1 MTSLVVKNCGPMTSL
16 QDWGRIGYQ
25 RFGVSPSGAM
35 DRRCLA
41 MANALVGNAP
51 EIAAIEFMN
60 LGGSFACED
69 GELRVALVGA
79 GCTAS
84 LNGDPVEAN
93 TTIVLKDGDTLQ
105 VGHPR
110 NGTFA
115 YLAVAGGFQIEPQ
128 LGSLSLHPRSRLGGL
143 NGAALKAGDRLPC
156 NPDGQQ
162 GAPMH
167 LPIEPLEEPGPIRVI
182 MGPQDDYFTGEAIR
196 TFLSAEFTIS
206 PQADRMGFQLNGPQ
220 LEHAKGFNIVSD
232 GIVDGHIQV
241 PGSGLPIV
249 LMRDRQT
256 AGGYPKIA
264 TIISA
269 DLGRFAQ
276 MRPGSPVRFR
286 AVQRDEAV
294 AAARQMKDWIAS
306 LPSALVPLR
315 FELTTEH
322 LLSTNLIG
330 GMVDALSPRISDHTG

>member
-1 MTSLVVKNCGPMTSL
+1 MTSIVVKSCGPLTSL

-25 RFGVSPSGAM
+25 GFGVSPSGAM

-51 EIAAIEFMN
+51 ETAAIEFVN
-60 LGGSFACED
+60 LGGSFVCED
-69 GELRVALVGA
+69 GELRLALVGA
-79 GCTAS
+79 GCAAS
-84 LNGDPVEAN
+84 INDTPVAPN
-93 TTIVLKDGDTLQ
+93 TTIVLREGDTLQ
-105 VGHPR
+105 VGHAR
-110 NGTFA
+110 SGTFA
-115 YLAVAGGFQIEPQ
+115 YLSVAGGFQIEPQ
-128 LGSLSLHPRSRLGGL
+128 LGSLSFHQRSRLGGL
-143 NGAALKAGDRLPC
+143 NGAPLKAGDRLPC
-156 NPDGQQ
+156 KADAQDVT
-162 GAPMH
+162 PMQ
-167 LPIEPLEEPGPIRVI
+167 LPLEPLEETGPIRVM
-182 MGPQDDYFTGEAIR
+182 MGPQDDYFTDDAIQ
-196 TFLSAEFTIS
+196 TFLSAEFSIS

-264 TIISA
+264 AIISA
-269 DLGRFAQ
+269 DLARFAQ
-276 MRPGSPVRFR
+276 MRPGTPVRFR
-286 AVQRDEAV
+286 AVSRDEAV
-294 AAARQMKDWIAS
+294 AAARQMKEWMNA

-315 FELTTEH
+315 FDLTTEH

-330 GMVDALSPRISDHTG
+330 GMVDALTHKASDH

>member
-1 MTSLVVKNCGPMTSL
+1 MTNLVVQSCGPMTSL

-25 RFGVSPSGAM
+25 GFGVSPSGAM

-51 EIAAIEFMN
+51 ETAAIEFMN
-60 LGGSFACED
+60 LGGSFTCND
-69 GELRVALVGA
+69 GEISVALAGA

-84 LNGDPVEAN
+84 INDAPVEPN
-93 TTIVLKDGDTLQ
+93 TTMVLREGDVLK
-105 VGHPR
+105 VGHAR
-110 NGTFA
+110 AGTFA
-115 YLAVAGGFQIEPQ
+115 YLAVAGGFLIEPQ
-128 LGSLSLHPRSRLGGL
+128 LGSLSYHPRSRLGGL
-143 NGAALKAGDRLPC
+143 KGAPVKAGDRLPC
-156 NPDGQQ
+156 GPGAQQ
-162 GAPMH
+162 VAPMH
-167 LPIEPLEEPGPIRVI
+167 LPLDPLEENGPIRVI
-182 MGPQDDYFTGEAIR
+182 MGPQDDYFTQDAIC
-196 TFLSAEFTIS
+196 TFLNAEFTIS

-269 DLGRFAQ
+269 DLARFAQ
-276 MRPGSPVRFR
+276 MRPGTALRFR
-286 AVQRDEAV
+286 AVSRDEAV
-294 AAARQMKDWIAS
+294 AAARQMKDWIDA

-315 FELTTEH
+315 FDLTTEH

-330 GMVDALSPRISDHTG
+330 GMVDALSPKASDHTP

>member
-1 MTSLVVKNCGPMTSL
+1 MTSL

-41 MANALVGNAP
+41 MANTLVGNAP
-51 EIAAIEFMN
+51 ETAAIEFMN
-60 LGGSFACED
+60 LGGSLTCE
-69 GELRVALVGA
+69 GELRVAVVGA

-84 LNGDPVEAN
+84 INDAAVEPN
-93 TTIVLKDGDTLQ
+93 TTIVLTEGDTLQ
-105 VGHPR
+105 VGHAR
-110 NGTFA
+110 TGTFS
-115 YLAVAGGFQIEPQ
+115 YLAIAGGFRIEPQ
-128 LGSLSLHPRSRLGGL
+128 LGSLSFHPRSRLGGL
-143 NGAALKAGDRLPC
+143 NGAPLKAGDRLPC
-156 NPDGQQ
+156 KPDMQQ
-162 GAPMH
+162 GSPMH
-167 LPIEPLEEPGPIRVI
+167 LPIEPLEENGPIRVLL
-182 MGPQDDYFTGEAIR
+182 GPQDDYFTEDAIR
-196 TFLSAEFTIS
+196 TFLNAEFSIS
-206 PQADRMGFQLNGPQ
+206 PQADRMGFQLNGPR
-220 LEHAKGFNIVSD
+220 LEHEKGFNIVSD

-276 MRPGSPVRFR
+276 LRPGSPIRFR
-286 AVQRDEAV
+286 AVSRDEAA
-294 AAARQMKDWIAS
+294 AAARQLKEWMSA

-315 FELTTEH
+315 FDLTTEH
-322 LLSTNLIG
+322 LLSKNLIG
-330 GMVDALSPRISDHTG
+330 GMVDALSPKASDHSA